1 MRCNLTDTQK
11 VMTRPDIFLYSP
23 FSTKTIKDPI
33 NRALLIQ
40 FILSELF
47 HAKDAHKKDDPLEFV
62 FSSPACFFPYDW
74 SYEIGCL
81 NKIYEH
87 AQLLDYAFPNHPENL
102 KRFHECLDHTFALIA
117 EHKKQKRDISN
128 KELVC
133 CLKNLYLKLHPFI
146 FECKDSENLLLF
158 LLKNIEEIAELAY
171 PQDLTDLLSD
181 MYPEGTQHLGNFLRL
196 EYQKRG
202 FTTLL
207 PEIDRLLAIYEQ

>member
-1 MRCNLTDTQK
+1 MPRSA
-11 VMTRPDIFLYSP
+11 IYLYSP
-23 FSTKTIKDPI
+23 FSVKTVKEEK

-47 HAKDAHKKDDPLEFV
+47 HAKDAYKKDNPLEFV

-81 NKIYEH
+81 NKLHEH
-87 AQLLDYAFPNHPENL
+87 ALLLEYAFPSLQEPL
-102 KRFHECLDHTFALIA
+102 KDFHQCLDRTFAIIA
-117 EHKKQKRDISN
+117 EHKKNKGEISN
-128 KELVC
+128 KELLS

-158 LLKNIEEIAELAY
+158 LLKNIEEISELAY
-171 PQDLTDLLSD
+171 PQDLTDLLSG
-181 MYPEGTQHLGNFLRL
+181 MYPEGIQHLGSFLRS

-207 PEIDRLLAIYEQ
+207 PEIDRLLAVYEQ